1 MTRESHLELKVGS
14 FVLAG
19 VLVLSFFVSS
29 ISNFSFVDKG
39 WPMQAVFTFAN
50 GIKDAAP
57 VRLAG
62 IEVGIVKGIKVYTDE
77 QDKRIKVR
85 INLWIK
91 EGINIPVDS
100 KVIINQLGLLGEKYV
115 EIFPGVSTEYVKV
128 NTDIL
133 GKDPVP
139 VERVTEQVNELAD
152 KISLT
157 IDKVNSDLLSPA
169 NRDAVAGA
177 LKGINELIA
186 KVNRGEGTVGRL
198 FNDDSIYRNLEELTA
213 DLKLN
218 PWKLLYRPRN
228 IK

>member
-1 MTRESHLELKVGS
+1 MTRESNLELKVGS

-19 VLVLSFFVSS
+19 LVVMCFFVGS
-29 ISNFSFVDKG
+29 ISNFSFVEKG
-39 WPMQAVFTFAN
+39 WPIQAVFTFAN

-62 IEVGIVKGIKVYTDE
+62 IEVGIVKGIKVYTDPE
-77 QDKRIKVR
+77 DIHIKVR

-91 EGINIPVDS
+91 QGISIPVDS

-115 EIFPGVSTEYVKV
+115 EIFPGQSEQYIKP
-128 NTDIL
+128 NAQII

-139 VERVTEQVNELAD
+139 IERVTEQVNELAD

-177 LKGINELIA
+177 LKGINDLIA
-186 KVNRGEGTVGRL
+186 AVNRGEGTMGKL
-198 FNDDSIYRNLEELTA
+198 FHDESIYKNLEELTA

-218 PWKLLYRPRN
+218 PWKLLYRPR
-228 IK
+228 KVK